1 MSPPPPHADAIG
13 ASSAPD
19 TALRERTLVL
29 LLGMLAAFGPLA
41 IDMYL
46 PAFPAIGRDLG
57 ARPQL
62 VGLTLAAYFAG
73 LAVGQLVIGH
83 VADRVGRVKPVRI
96 GLLLFVLGSLAAAMA
111 PAIEVLIAARVLQ
124 ALGGAAGAVASRAV
138 VRDLYRGA
146 AAARL
151 NSRLVLVM
159 GVAPI
164 VAPML
169 GGALLELA
177 GWRAIFAALAA
188 AAAVA
193 LAVVWTWLPET
204 APPRGS
210 APRPTLRGLV
220 GDRDFVRYALVL
232 ALSQAALFAYI
243 TGAPFVYIELE
254 GATPSEFAWFF
265 SANAAGYIAM
275 SQINVRLLRR
285 HDPARLLVIGACAGL
300 TAAAAFLVLAVTG
313 AGGVWAVAASLF
325 SVLASFGLVM
335 PNGTALALE
344 GQGSQA
350 GVAAA
355 WLGTIGFSMAA
366 AASAAV
372 GALHDGTARPI
383 GGVLFGAVAAAV
395 AVLALA
401 PRPRPSAGSSARDRS
416 PRRASSHRPG

>member
-1 MSPPPPHADAIG
+1 
-13 ASSAPD
+13 
-19 TALRERTLVL
+19 
-29 LLGMLAAFGPLA
+29 
-41 IDMYL
+41 
-46 PAFPAIGRDLG
+46 
-57 ARPQL
+57 
-62 VGLTLAAYFAG
+62 
-73 LAVGQLVIGH
+73 
-83 VADRVGRVKPVRI
+83 DRVGRVKPVRI

-265 SANAAGYIAM
+265 SANAAGYLAM
-275 SQINVRLLRR
+275 SQINVRLRLRR
-285 HDPARLLVIGACAGL
+285 AHRRRGVPGPGGDRRRRRVGGRRQPLLRAGQLRPGDAERHRAGARGPGQPGRGGGRLARHHRLLD
-300 TAAAAFLVLAVTG
+300 
-313 AGGVWAVAASLF
+313 GG
-325 SVLASFGLVM
+325 GR
-335 PNGTALALE
+335 
-344 GQGSQA
+344 
-350 GVAAA
+350 
-355 WLGTIGFSMAA
+355 LG
-366 AASAAV
+366 
-372 GALHDGTARPI
+372 
-383 GGVLFGAVAAAV
+383 GG
-395 AVLALA
+395 
-401 PRPRPSAGSSARDRS
+401 
-416 PRRASSHRPG
+416 RRAARR